1 MNIHDFIFSKR
12 PFIRYL
18 RHIMFWT
25 ARLSYW
31 LFLMNSSRRMYR
43 PSFLDNWMNILRIAL
58 RLTIIEILITYTIV
72 YWLYPVFLKRKK
84 YFSFTVLTIIFLSII
99 FYVMYLDSR
108 IMHPVYLPHPFF
120 IFWFRLLNFTGSTLT
135 ATIVFIAIRIYI
147 NHYEKLE
154 DQETLIQEKAVV
166 EFQLLKAQ
174 VHPHF
179 LFNTLNN
186 IYSFALNRS
195 PKAGE
200 LLSQLSGLMR
210 YMIDECETD
219 QIPLDRELKMLT
231 DYISLEKVRY
241 GDRLNIQVEI
251 KGDYSNRKIAPLL
264 MIPFVENCFKHG
276 TSQMLEQPWVKLQI
290 FTKEDILDF
299 QLSNSRPG
307 SGSKTNG
314 KNGIGLKNIQKRL
327 ELLYPAKYK
336 LDIHS
341 TSDTFSVHMIVPLD
355 TDKTPGEDHLPTYD
369 KYIAN
374 QHSPEKSIDIWL
386 SSRK

>member
-1 MNIHDFIFSKR
+1 MNINDFIFSKR
-12 PFIRYL
+12 SPFRYL

-31 LFLMNSSRRMYR
+31 LFLMNSSRQMYH
-43 PSFLDNWMNILRIAL
+43 PPFLDNWMNVLRIAL
-58 RLTIIEILITYTIV
+58 RLTIIEIVITYTIV

-84 YFSFTVLTIIFLSII
+84 YFSFTVLTIIFLSIMY
-99 FYVMYLDSR
+99 YVMYLDSR

-135 ATIVFIAIRIYI
+135 ATIVFIVIRIYI

-154 DQETLIQEKAVV
+154 DRETLIQEKAEV

-210 YMIDECETD
+210 YMIDECETNL
-219 QIPLDRELKMLT
+219 IPLDRELKMLT

-241 GDRLNIQVEI
+241 GDRLNIQMEI
-251 KGDYSNRKIAPLL
+251 KGDYRNRKIAPLL

-290 FTKEDILDF
+290 FTKDDILDF
-299 QLSNSRPG
+299 QLSNSKPV
-307 SGSKTNG
+307 SGSMFNG
-314 KNGIGLKNIQKRL
+314 QHGIGLKNIQKRL
-327 ELLYPAKYK
+327 ELLYHDKSE
-336 LDIHS
+336 LHIHS
-341 TSDTFSVHMIVPLD
+341 TTDIFSVRMKVPLD
-355 TDKTPGEDHLPTYD
+355 NQNLPDKRT
-369 KYIAN
+369 
-374 QHSPEKSIDIWL
+374 DIWL